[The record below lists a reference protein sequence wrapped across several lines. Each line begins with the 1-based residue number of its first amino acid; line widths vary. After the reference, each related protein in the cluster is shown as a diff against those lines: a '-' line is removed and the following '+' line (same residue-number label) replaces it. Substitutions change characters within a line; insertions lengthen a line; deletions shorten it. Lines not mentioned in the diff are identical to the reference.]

1 MNTRCAL
8 VTGAGSGIG
17 RGIAL
22 GLARAGYNVAIH
34 YNSSEESA
42 LEAVRLAEGYG
53 VRSAAIG
60 GSLASK
66 AGVDALFCEYEKQL
80 GRLDLLVCNAG
91 VTKTADFDSLDEAD
105 FDLMYSLDLKGSYY
119 CIAAAARLM
128 PRVGSGC
135 DVGDSGKTERDGA
148 GCAAYSQT
156 ERDGAGSAAYSQA
169 ERDGAGCAAYSQT
182 ERDGAGCAAHN
193 QPERDG
199 AGSVAHN
206 QPERG
211 GAAHTNRGMPDT
223 DSRGPSIVVIASNNA
238 HMQTPRAAAYA
249 SVKAGLVQL
258 ARHSAAELAHLGIR
272 VNTISPGWTDTG
284 SPRLGKKEDTYY
296 KIPLK
301 RWCRPEEIAD
311 AVIFLDSAAAASV
324 TGAELV
330 MDGGASLMSDR
341 PERYWL

>member
-66 AGVDALFCEYEKQL
+66 AGVDALFCEYEKQF

-156 ERDGAGSAAYSQA
+156 ERDGAGSAAYSQ
-169 ERDGAGCAAYSQT
+169 T
-182 ERDGAGCAAHN
+182 ERD
-193 QPERDG
+193 
-199 AGSVAHN
+199 
-206 QPERG
+206 

-223 DSRGPSIVVIASNNA
+223 DSRGPSIVVIASNNP

-301 RWCRPEEIAD
+301 RWCRPEEVAA
-311 AVIFLDSAAAASV
+311 AVIFLNSAAAASV

-330 MDGGASLMSDR
+330 MDGGASMMSDR

>member
-17 RGIAL
+17 RGIVL

-42 LEAVRLAEGYG
+42 LEAVRLADGYG

-60 GSLASK
+60 GSLTSK
-66 AGVDALFCEYEKQL
+66 AGVDALFCEYEKQF

-91 VTKTADFDSLDEAD
+91 VTKTADFESLDEVD

-128 PRVGSGC
+128 PRVGSSC

-148 GCAAYSQT
+148 G
-156 ERDGAGSAAYSQA
+156 SAAH
-169 ERDGAGCAAYSQT
+169 SQT

-193 QPERDG
+193 QPERD
-199 AGSVAHN
+199 
-206 QPERG
+206 

-301 RWCRPEEIAD
+301 RWCRPEEVAA

>member
-42 LEAVRLAEGYG
+42 LEAVRLVEGYG

-66 AGVDALFCEYEKQL
+66 AGVDALFCEYEKQF

-156 ERDGAGSAAYSQA
+156 ERDGT
-169 ERDGAGCAAYSQT
+169 GCAAHSQT
-182 ERDGAGCAAHN
+182 ERD
-193 QPERDG
+193 
-199 AGSVAHN
+199 
-206 QPERG
+206 

-311 AVIFLDSAAAASV
+311 AVIFLDSVAAASV

>member
-22 GLARAGYNVAIH
+22 GLARDGYNVAIH

-42 LEAVRLAEGYG
+42 LDAVRLAEGYG

-66 AGVDALFCEYEKQL
+66 AGVDALFCEYEKQF

-91 VTKTADFDSLDEAD
+91 VTKTADFESLDEAD

-128 PRVGSGC
+128 PRVGSSC
-135 DVGDSGKTERDGA
+135 DVGDSGK
-148 GCAAYSQT
+148 
-156 ERDGAGSAAYSQA
+156 
-169 ERDGAGCAAYSQT
+169 T

-199 AGSVAHN
+199 A
-206 QPERG
+206 
-211 GAAHTNRGMPDT
+211 AHTNHGMPDT

-301 RWCRPEEIAD
+301 RWCRPEEVAD

>member
-34 YNSSEESA
+34 YNSSEKSA

-66 AGVDALFCEYEKQL
+66 AGVDALFCEYGKQF

-91 VTKTADFDSLDEAD
+91 VTKTADFESLDEAD

-156 ERDGAGSAAYSQA
+156 ERDGSGSAAH
-169 ERDGAGCAAYSQT
+169 SQT
-182 ERDGAGCAAHN
+182 ERD
-193 QPERDG
+193 
-199 AGSVAHN
+199 
-206 QPERG
+206 

-301 RWCRPEEIAD
+301 RWCRPEEVAA

>member
-66 AGVDALFCEYEKQL
+66 AGVDALFCEYEKQF

-91 VTKTADFDSLDEAD
+91 VTKTADFESLDEAD
-105 FDLMYSLDLKGSYY
+105 FDLMYSLDLKGAYY

-135 DVGDSGKTERDGA
+135 DVGDSGKTERD
-148 GCAAYSQT
+148 
-156 ERDGAGSAAYSQA
+156 DAGS
-169 ERDGAGCAAYSQT
+169 
-182 ERDGAGCAAHN
+182 AAHN
-193 QPERDG
+193 QPERD
-199 AGSVAHN
+199 
-206 QPERG
+206 

-301 RWCRPEEIAD
+301 RWCRPEEVAA

-341 PERYWL
+341 AERYWL

>member
-66 AGVDALFCEYEKQL
+66 AGVDALFCEYGKQF

-91 VTKTADFDSLDEAD
+91 VTKTADFESLDEVD
-105 FDLMYSLDLKGSYY
+105 FDLMYSLDLKGAYY

-156 ERDGAGSAAYSQA
+156 ERDGA
-169 ERDGAGCAAYSQT
+169 R
-182 ERDGAGCAAHN
+182 CAAHS
-193 QPERDG
+193 QPERD
-199 AGSVAHN
+199 
-206 QPERG
+206 

-301 RWCRPEEIAD
+301 RWCRPEEVAA
-311 AVIFLDSAAAASV
+311 AVIFLDSTAAASV

-330 MDGGASLMSDR
+330 MDGGASLISDR

>member
-60 GSLASK
+60 GSLTSK
-66 AGVDALFCEYEKQL
+66 AGVDALFCEYEKQF

-91 VTKTADFDSLDEAD
+91 VTKTADFESLDEAD
-105 FDLMYSLDLKGSYY
+105 FDLMYSLDLKGAYY

-148 GCAAYSQT
+148 GCAAH
-156 ERDGAGSAAYSQA
+156 
-169 ERDGAGCAAYSQT
+169 SQT

-193 QPERDG
+193 QTERD
-199 AGSVAHN
+199 
-206 QPERG
+206 

-301 RWCRPEEIAD
+301 RWCRLEEIAD

-341 PERYWL
+341 PERYRL

>member
-60 GSLASK
+60 GSLTSK
-66 AGVDALFCEYEKQL
+66 AGVDALFYEYEKQF

-91 VTKTADFDSLDEAD
+91 VTKTADFESLDEVD
-105 FDLMYSLDLKGSYY
+105 FDLMYSLDLKGAYY

-148 GCAAYSQT
+148 RCAAH
-156 ERDGAGSAAYSQA
+156 
-169 ERDGAGCAAYSQT
+169 SQT
-182 ERDGAGCAAHN
+182 ERDGAGCAAHS
-193 QPERDG
+193 QTERD
-199 AGSVAHN
+199 
-206 QPERG
+206 

>member
-60 GSLASK
+60 GSLTSK

-135 DVGDSGKTERDGA
+135 DVGDSGKTERDG
-148 GCAAYSQT
+148 T
-156 ERDGAGSAAYSQA
+156 V
-169 ERDGAGCAAYSQT
+169 CAAYSQT
-182 ERDGAGCAAHN
+182 ERDGAGCTAYSQTERDGAGCAAYS

-199 AGSVAHN
+199 AAH
-206 QPERG
+206 
-211 GAAHTNRGMPDT
+211 ANRGMPDT

-301 RWCRPEEIAD
+301 RWCRPEEVAA

>member
-60 GSLASK
+60 GSLTSK
-66 AGVDALFCEYEKQL
+66 AGVDALFCEYEKQF

-91 VTKTADFDSLDEAD
+91 VTKTADFDSLDETD

-128 PRVGSGC
+128 PRVGSSC
-135 DVGDSGKTERDGA
+135 DVGDSGKTERDGAGSAAHSQTERDGAGCAAHSQTERDGA

-156 ERDGAGSAAYSQA
+156 ERD
-169 ERDGAGCAAYSQT
+169 
-182 ERDGAGCAAHN
+182 
-193 QPERDG
+193 
-199 AGSVAHN
+199 
-206 QPERG
+206 

-301 RWCRPEEIAD
+301 HWCRPEEVAA
-311 AVIFLDSAAAASV
+311 AVIFLDSVAAASV

>member
-60 GSLASK
+60 GSLTSK
-66 AGVDALFCEYEKQL
+66 AGVDALFCEYEKQF

-128 PRVGSGC
+128 PRVGSSC

-148 GCAAYSQT
+148 GSAAYSQT
-156 ERDGAGSAAYSQA
+156 ERDGAGSAAHNQT
-169 ERDGAGCAAYSQT
+169 ERDGDGCAAYSQT

-193 QPERDG
+193 QPERD
-199 AGSVAHN
+199 
-206 QPERG
+206 

-301 RWCRPEEIAD
+301 RWCRPEEVAA

>member
-66 AGVDALFCEYEKQL
+66 AGVDALFCEYEKQF

-91 VTKTADFDSLDEAD
+91 VTKTADFDSLDETD

-135 DVGDSGKTERDGA
+135 DVGDSSKTERDGA
-148 GCAAYSQT
+148 GCAAHSQT
-156 ERDGAGSAAYSQA
+156 ERD
-169 ERDGAGCAAYSQT
+169 
-182 ERDGAGCAAHN
+182 
-193 QPERDG
+193 
-199 AGSVAHN
+199 
-206 QPERG
+206 

-301 RWCRPEEIAD
+301 RWCRPEEVAA

>member
-135 DVGDSGKTERDGA
+135 DVGDSGKNREGRHRMCRIQSNREGRRRMYRIQSNREGRRRMCRIQSNREGRRRSYQPRYAGYRQPRTEHRRNRVEQRAYANTARGGIRFGQSRTRA
-148 GCAAYSQT
+148 ACAAQ
-156 ERDGAGSAAYSQA
+156 
-169 ERDGAGCAAYSQT
+169 
-182 ERDGAGCAAHN
+182 
-193 QPERDG
+193 
-199 AGSVAHN
+199 
-206 QPERG
+206 RG
-211 GAAHTNRGMPDT
+211 RARA
-223 DSRGPSIVVIASNNA
+223 
-238 HMQTPRAAAYA
+238 PRNPREHD
-249 SVKAGLVQL
+249 L
-258 ARHSAAELAHLGIR
+258 AR
-272 VNTISPGWTDTG
+272 
-284 SPRLGKKEDTYY
+284 
-296 KIPLK
+296 
-301 RWCRPEEIAD
+301 
-311 AVIFLDSAAAASV
+311 LD
-324 TGAELV
+324 
-330 MDGGASLMSDR
+330 
-341 PERYWL
+341 

>member
-42 LEAVRLAEGYG
+42 LEAVCLAEGYG

-60 GSLASK
+60 GSLTSK
-66 AGVDALFCEYEKQL
+66 AGVDALFCEYEKQF

-91 VTKTADFDSLDEAD
+91 VTKTADFDSLDETD

-128 PRVGSGC
+128 PRVGSSC
-135 DVGDSGKTERDGA
+135 DVGDSGKTERD
-148 GCAAYSQT
+148 
-156 ERDGAGSAAYSQA
+156 
-169 ERDGAGCAAYSQT
+169 
-182 ERDGAGCAAHN
+182 
-193 QPERDG
+193 
-199 AGSVAHN
+199 
-206 QPERG
+206 

-284 SPRLGKKEDTYY
+284 SPRLGKKHDTYY

-301 RWCRPEEIAD
+301 RWCRPEEVAA

>member
-66 AGVDALFCEYEKQL
+66 AGVDALFCEYEKQF

-135 DVGDSGKTERDGA
+135 DVGDSSKTERDGA
-148 GCAAYSQT
+148 GCAAH
-156 ERDGAGSAAYSQA
+156 
-169 ERDGAGCAAYSQT
+169 SQT

-193 QPERDG
+193 QPERD
-199 AGSVAHN
+199 
-206 QPERG
+206 

-301 RWCRPEEIAD
+301 RWCRPEEVAD

>member
-135 DVGDSGKTERDGA
+135 DVGDSGKTERDGD

-156 ERDGAGSAAYSQA
+156 ERD
-169 ERDGAGCAAYSQT
+169 
-182 ERDGAGCAAHN
+182 
-193 QPERDG
+193 
-199 AGSVAHN
+199 
-206 QPERG
+206 

-301 RWCRPEEIAD
+301 RWCRPEEVAD

>member
-42 LEAVRLAEGYG
+42 LEAVRLADGYG

-60 GSLASK
+60 GSLTSK
-66 AGVDALFCEYEKQL
+66 AGVDALFCEYEKQF

-91 VTKTADFDSLDEAD
+91 VTKTADFESLDEVD

-128 PRVGSGC
+128 PRVGSSC

-148 GCAAYSQT
+148 GCAAH
-156 ERDGAGSAAYSQA
+156 
-169 ERDGAGCAAYSQT
+169 SQT

-199 AGSVAHN
+199 AAH
-206 QPERG
+206 
-211 GAAHTNRGMPDT
+211 ANRGMPDT

>member
-60 GSLASK
+60 GSLTSK
-66 AGVDALFCEYEKQL
+66 AGVDALFYEYEKQF

-91 VTKTADFDSLDEAD
+91 VTKTADFESLDEVD
-105 FDLMYSLDLKGSYY
+105 FDLMYSLDLKGAYY

-148 GCAAYSQT
+148 GCAA
-156 ERDGAGSAAYSQA
+156 
-169 ERDGAGCAAYSQT
+169 
-182 ERDGAGCAAHN
+182 HN
-193 QPERDG
+193 QPERD
-199 AGSVAHN
+199 
-206 QPERG
+206 

>member
-128 PRVGSGC
+128 PRVGSSC

-148 GCAAYSQT
+148 GCAAHSQT
-156 ERDGAGSAAYSQA
+156 ERD
-169 ERDGAGCAAYSQT
+169 
-182 ERDGAGCAAHN
+182 
-193 QPERDG
+193 
-199 AGSVAHN
+199 
-206 QPERG
+206 

-301 RWCRPEEIAD
+301 RWCRPEEVAA

>member
-128 PRVGSGC
+128 PRVGSSC
-135 DVGDSGKTERDGA
+135 DVGDSGKTERDGAGSAAHSQTERDGAGCAAHSQTERDGA

-156 ERDGAGSAAYSQA
+156 ERD
-169 ERDGAGCAAYSQT
+169 
-182 ERDGAGCAAHN
+182 
-193 QPERDG
+193 
-199 AGSVAHN
+199 
-206 QPERG
+206 

-301 RWCRPEEIAD
+301 HWCRPEEVAA
-311 AVIFLDSAAAASV
+311 AVIFLDSVAAASV

>member
-60 GSLASK
+60 GSLTSK
-66 AGVDALFCEYEKQL
+66 AGVDALFCEYEKQF

-148 GCAAYSQT
+148 
-156 ERDGAGSAAYSQA
+156 R
-169 ERDGAGCAAYSQT
+169 
-182 ERDGAGCAAHN
+182 CAAHS
-193 QPERDG
+193 QPERD
-199 AGSVAHN
+199 
-206 QPERG
+206 

-301 RWCRPEEIAD
+301 RWCRPEEVAA

>member
-34 YNSSEESA
+34 YNSSEELA

-66 AGVDALFCEYEKQL
+66 AGVDALFCEYEKQF

-91 VTKTADFDSLDEAD
+91 VTKTADFESLDEAD
-105 FDLMYSLDLKGSYY
+105 FDLMYSLDLKGAYY

-156 ERDGAGSAAYSQA
+156 ERDGAG
-169 ERDGAGCAAYSQT
+169 CAAHSQT

-193 QPERDG
+193 QPELD
-199 AGSVAHN
+199 
-206 QPERG
+206 

-301 RWCRPEEIAD
+301 RWCRPEEVAD

>member
-66 AGVDALFCEYEKQL
+66 AGVDALFCEYEKQF

-156 ERDGAGSAAYSQA
+156 ERDGAGSAAYSQ
-169 ERDGAGCAAYSQT
+169 T
-182 ERDGAGCAAHN
+182 ERD
-193 QPERDG
+193 
-199 AGSVAHN
+199 
-206 QPERG
+206 

-249 SVKAGLVQL
+249 SVKAGLVPL

-301 RWCRPEEIAD
+301 RWCRPEEVAD

>member
-60 GSLASK
+60 GSLTSK
-66 AGVDALFCEYEKQL
+66 AGVDALFCEYEKQF

-148 GCAAYSQT
+148 GSAAYSQT
-156 ERDGAGSAAYSQA
+156 ERDGA
-169 ERDGAGCAAYSQT
+169 
-182 ERDGAGCAAHN
+182 
-193 QPERDG
+193 
-199 AGSVAHN
+199 
-206 QPERG
+206 
-211 GAAHTNRGMPDT
+211 AHTNRGMSDT

-301 RWCRPEEIAD
+301 RWCRPEEIAA
-311 AVIFLDSAAAASV
+311 AVIFLDSTAAASV

>member
-60 GSLASK
+60 GSLTSK
-66 AGVDALFCEYEKQL
+66 AGVDALFYEYEKQF

-91 VTKTADFDSLDEAD
+91 VTKTADFESLDEVD
-105 FDLMYSLDLKGSYY
+105 FDLMYSLDLKGAYY

-148 GCAAYSQT
+148 GCAT
-156 ERDGAGSAAYSQA
+156 
-169 ERDGAGCAAYSQT
+169 YSQT
-182 ERDGAGCAAHN
+182 ERDGAGCDAHN
-193 QPERDG
+193 QPERD
-199 AGSVAHN
+199 
-206 QPERG
+206 

-249 SVKAGLVQL
+249 SVKA
-258 ARHSAAELAHLGIR
+258 
-272 VNTISPGWTDTG
+272 
-284 SPRLGKKEDTYY
+284 
-296 KIPLK
+296 
-301 RWCRPEEIAD
+301 
-311 AVIFLDSAAAASV
+311 
-324 TGAELV
+324 
-330 MDGGASLMSDR
+330 
-341 PERYWL
+341 

>member
-66 AGVDALFCEYEKQL
+66 AGVDALFCEYEKQF

-156 ERDGAGSAAYSQA
+156 ERDGSGSAAH
-169 ERDGAGCAAYSQT
+169 SQT
-182 ERDGAGCAAHN
+182 ERD
-193 QPERDG
+193 
-199 AGSVAHN
+199 
-206 QPERG
+206 

-301 RWCRPEEIAD
+301 RWCRPEEIAA

>member
-60 GSLASK
+60 GSLTSK
-66 AGVDALFCEYEKQL
+66 AGVDALFCEYEKQF

-91 VTKTADFDSLDEAD
+91 VTKTADFESLDEAD

-148 GCAAYSQT
+148 GCAAHSQT
-156 ERDGAGSAAYSQA
+156 ERDGA
-169 ERDGAGCAAYSQT
+169 
-182 ERDGAGCAAHN
+182 
-193 QPERDG
+193 
-199 AGSVAHN
+199 
-206 QPERG
+206 
-211 GAAHTNRGMPDT
+211 AHTSRGMPDT

-284 SPRLGKKEDTYY
+284 SPRLGKKRGHLLQN
-296 KIPLK
+296 P
-301 RWCRPEEIAD
+301 
-311 AVIFLDSAAAASV
+311 
-324 TGAELV
+324 AEALV
-330 MDGGASLMSDR
+330 PS
-341 PERYWL
+341 

>member
-66 AGVDALFCEYEKQL
+66 AGVDALFCEYEKQF

-91 VTKTADFDSLDEAD
+91 VTKTADFDSLDEVD

-135 DVGDSGKTERDGA
+135 DVGDSSKTERDGA
-148 GCAAYSQT
+148 GCAAHSQT
-156 ERDGAGSAAYSQA
+156 ERD
-169 ERDGAGCAAYSQT
+169 
-182 ERDGAGCAAHN
+182 
-193 QPERDG
+193 
-199 AGSVAHN
+199 
-206 QPERG
+206 

-301 RWCRPEEIAD
+301 RWCRPEEVAA

>member
-66 AGVDALFCEYEKQL
+66 AGVDALFCEYEKQF

-156 ERDGAGSAAYSQA
+156 ERDGAGSAAYSQ
-169 ERDGAGCAAYSQT
+169 T
-182 ERDGAGCAAHN
+182 ERD
-193 QPERDG
+193 
-199 AGSVAHN
+199 
-206 QPERG
+206 

-258 ARHSAAELAHLGIR
+258 ARHSAAELAHLGSR

-301 RWCRPEEIAD
+301 RWCRPEEVAD

>member
-60 GSLASK
+60 GSLTSK
-66 AGVDALFCEYEKQL
+66 AGVDALFCEYEKQF

-148 GCAAYSQT
+148 G
-156 ERDGAGSAAYSQA
+156 SAAH
-169 ERDGAGCAAYSQT
+169 SQT

-193 QPERDG
+193 QPERD
-199 AGSVAHN
+199 
-206 QPERG
+206 

>member
-66 AGVDALFCEYEKQL
+66 AGVDALFCEYEKQF

-135 DVGDSGKTERDGA
+135 DVGDSSKTERDGA
-148 GCAAYSQT
+148 GCAAHSQT
-156 ERDGAGSAAYSQA
+156 

-182 ERDGAGCAAHN
+182 ERDGAGCAAHS
-193 QPERDG
+193 QTERDG
-199 AGSVAHN
+199 AGCAAHN
-206 QPERG
+206 QPERD

-301 RWCRPEEIAD
+301 RWCRPEEVAA

>member
-66 AGVDALFCEYEKQL
+66 AGVDALFCEYEKQF

-91 VTKTADFDSLDEAD
+91 VTKTADFESLDEVD
-105 FDLMYSLDLKGSYY
+105 FDLMYSLDLKGAYY

-156 ERDGAGSAAYSQA
+156 ERDGA
-169 ERDGAGCAAYSQT
+169 R
-182 ERDGAGCAAHN
+182 CAAHS
-193 QPERDG
+193 QPERD
-199 AGSVAHN
+199 
-206 QPERG
+206 

-301 RWCRPEEIAD
+301 RWCRPEEVAA
-311 AVIFLDSAAAASV
+311 AVIFLDSTAAASV

-330 MDGGASLMSDR
+330 MDGGASLISDR

>member
-66 AGVDALFCEYEKQL
+66 AGVDALFCEYEKQF

-156 ERDGAGSAAYSQA
+156 ERDGAGSAAYSQ
-169 ERDGAGCAAYSQT
+169 T
-182 ERDGAGCAAHN
+182 ERD
-193 QPERDG
+193 
-199 AGSVAHN
+199 
-206 QPERG
+206 

-301 RWCRPEEIAD
+301 RWCRPEEVAD

>member
-66 AGVDALFCEYEKQL
+66 AGVDALFCEYEKQF

-91 VTKTADFDSLDEAD
+91 VTKTADFESLDEVD

-135 DVGDSGKTERDGA
+135 DVGDSGKTERDG
-148 GCAAYSQT
+148 T
-156 ERDGAGSAAYSQA
+156 V
-169 ERDGAGCAAYSQT
+169 CAAYSQT
-182 ERDGAGCAAHN
+182 ERDGAGCTAYS
-193 QPERDG
+193 QTERD
-199 AGSVAHN
+199 
-206 QPERG
+206 

-301 RWCRPEEIAD
+301 RWCRPEEIAA